1 MKRAVCAAALAL
13 IVGSSGYASADPG
26 PRGPSC
32 PLTSTHRQLVEE
44 VVTELV
50 ADAVWV
56 GSNAHGAERGFAL
69 SLVGVDTGHIGSFT
83 RIGPCARAETFVPF
97 CDRDFELP
105 IVRCLL
111 LECEAA
117 GVDTVEASIS
127 GGKPK
132 YKKRTTLEYDATA
145 FAGTVVYDP
154 FPEVVWRTVE
164 VAPGSYSVSANVFRR
179 PVVTPS
185 GETSLDLTHS
195 GSVSIKIVDGE
206 ITSLEVDLAFP
217 TLVAGEPQIVVDI
230 SFDARAVGTGTIR
243 RGDETLATIS
253 GKGANVV
260 IAWSGDCG
268 Q

>member
-1 MKRAVCAAALAL
+1 VRGGARVRSHFK
-13 IVGSSGYASADPG
+13 
-26 PRGPSC
+26 PRGTSC
-32 PLTSTHRQLVEE
+32 PLSALERQLVEE
-44 VVTELV
+44 IVTETV
-50 ADAVWV
+50 NDAVWV
-56 GSNAHGAERGFAL
+56 ANSAHDAERGFAL

-83 RIGPCARAETFVPF
+83 RIGPCGRAETFVPF

-117 GVDTVEASIS
+117 GVDTVEVSIS

-132 YKKRTTLEYDATA
+132 YKKRTTLQYDATA

-164 VAPGSYSVSANVFRR
+164 VSPGTYSVSASVFRR
-179 PVVTPS
+179 PVVTPA
-185 GETSLDLTHS
+185 GGTPLDFTHT
-195 GSVSIKIVDGE
+195 GSVSIKLVDRE

-230 SFDARAVGTGTIR
+230 SYDAQAMGTGTIR

-253 GKGANVV
+253 GDASVV
-260 IAWSGDCG
+260 IAWTGACG
-268 Q
+268 S